1 MAQDDRWGSS
11 LCTSRYPAR
20 SDWGRTWRNK
30 KKGSSMVRNAPKI
43 RIVKPDIR
51 QHNGKMP
58 DVQPKMQQILKM
70 ASSAHLLKKTL
81 PVPVL

>member
-1 MAQDDRWGSS
+1 MTGGAPVCVLLVTLPVVTGGE
-11 LCTSRYPAR
+11 PEEI
-20 SDWGRTWRNK
+20 K

-51 QHNGKMP
+51 PHNGKMP

-70 ASSAHLLKKTL
+70 ASSAHLLTKTL

>member
-1 MAQDDRWGSS
+1 MTGGAPVRVLLVTLPVVTGGEPEQKK
-11 LCTSRYPAR
+11 
-20 SDWGRTWRNK
+20 K

-43 RIVKPDIR
+43 RILKPNIR
-51 QHNGKMP
+51 PHKGKMP
-58 DVQPKMQQILKM
+58 DVPPKMQHILKM

>member
-1 MAQDDRWGSS
+1 
-11 LCTSRYPAR
+11 
-20 SDWGRTWRNK
+20 
-30 KKGSSMVRNAPKI
+30 MVRNAPKI

-70 ASSAHLLKKTL
+70 ASSAHLLTKTL
-81 PVPVL
+81 PVLVL